1 MADLNIPNLNIK
13 PDKYIF
19 KKKLNLRRKSKRRLF
34 TESFF
39 LFILSVLLVYVN
51 YLIPNKN
58 LLLQNLPSTFNKSF
72 LLLIDLFSY
81 LYEIFLVIFIFV
93 SSFTALIL
101 MIGSIN
107 RLFKVSKRKSKIVYK
122 LFQIGCIRPPLPESE
137 SSSSYS
143 VSSPNNANMPST
155 IDERI
160 IDKGKIEVWIPMSI
174 YSPIN

>member
-1 MADLNIPNLNIK
+1 MPDLNIPNLNFK
-13 PDKYIF
+13 SDKYIF
-19 KKKLNLRRKSKRRLF
+19 KKKLNLRRKSKKRLF

-39 LFILSVLLVYVN
+39 FFILSVLLVYIN

-101 MIGSIN
+101 MIGSFY
-107 RLFKVSKRKSKIVYK
+107 RLFRISKRRSKKISYK
-122 LFQIGCIRPPLPESE
+122 
-137 SSSSYS
+137 
-143 VSSPNNANMPST
+143 
-155 IDERI
+155 
-160 IDKGKIEVWIPMSI
+160 
-174 YSPIN
+174 

>member
-39 LFILSVLLVYVN
+39 LFIFSALLLYIN
-51 YLIPNKN
+51 YLIPKKN

-81 LYEIFLVIFIFV
+81 LYEIFLVIFIFA
-93 SSFTALIL
+93 SSFTAVVLI
-101 MIGSIN
+101 IGSFY
-107 RLFKVSKRKSKIVYK
+107 RLFRISKRKAKQIIYK
-122 LFQIGCIRPPLPESE
+122 
-137 SSSSYS
+137 
-143 VSSPNNANMPST
+143 
-155 IDERI
+155 
-160 IDKGKIEVWIPMSI
+160 
-174 YSPIN
+174 

>member
-1 MADLNIPNLNIK
+1 MAELNIPNLKNK
-13 PDKYIF
+13 SDKYIF

-39 LFILSVLLVYVN
+39 LFIFSALLVYIN

-58 LLLQNLPSTFNKSF
+58 LLFQNLPSTFNKSF

-101 MIGSIN
+101 MIGSFN
-107 RLFKVSKRKSKIVYK
+107 RLFKVSKRKSKQIVYK
-122 LFQIGCIRPPLPESE
+122 
-137 SSSSYS
+137 
-143 VSSPNNANMPST
+143 
-155 IDERI
+155 
-160 IDKGKIEVWIPMSI
+160 
-174 YSPIN
+174 

>member
-1 MADLNIPNLNIK
+1 MADLNIPNLSIK
-13 PDKYIF
+13 SDKYIF

-39 LFILSVLLVYVN
+39 LFIFSALLVYIN

-72 LLLIDLFSY
+72 LLFIELFSC

-101 MIGSIN
+101 MIGSFN
-107 RLFKVSKRKSKIVYK
+107 RLFKVYKRKSKQIVYK
-122 LFQIGCIRPPLPESE
+122 
-137 SSSSYS
+137 
-143 VSSPNNANMPST
+143 
-155 IDERI
+155 
-160 IDKGKIEVWIPMSI
+160 
-174 YSPIN
+174 